1 MPSSNSCFL
10 TYIQISQEAGQVVW
24 YSHLLKNFPAF
35 LGIHT
40 VKDFGIVNKAE
51 VDFFWN
57 SFAFLMIQRMLPIW
71 SLVPIPFLNPAW
83 TSGSSRFTYYWSLA
97 QRILRI
103 NLLECEMRTIV
114 WWFEH
119 SLTLPFSGIGMKT
132 DLFQSRGHCC
142 VFQICWHIEC
152 NTFTASSVRIW
163 NSSTRKTIYFTV
175 INKMK
180 KTII

>member
-71 SLVPIPFLNPAW
+71 SLVPI
-83 TSGSSRFTYYWSLA
+83 
-97 QRILRI
+97 
-103 NLLECEMRTIV
+103 
-114 WWFEH
+114 
-119 SLTLPFSGIGMKT
+119 
-132 DLFQSRGHCC
+132 
-142 VFQICWHIEC
+142 
-152 NTFTASSVRIW
+152 
-163 NSSTRKTIYFTV
+163 
-175 INKMK
+175 MK
-180 KTII
+180 KTFFGGVLVLKGLVVLIELFNFSLLSINWSGHRLGLPWYWMVCLRNKQRSFCRFWNCIQVLNFGLFFDYDGYAISSKGFLPQVIDIMVIWVKFTHSSPF